1 VEKRGPPAKK
11 AGGLCEVWPAPMM
24 PSTISYTAVIR
35 EDGSWWIGWVEE
47 VPVVKAQEASSIPSH
62 TEINELL
69 ALKKGSRFISA
80 MTRK

>member
-1 VEKRGPPAKK
+1 MYNFIRAVNDN
-11 AGGLCEVWPAPMM
+11 
-24 PSTISYTAVIR
+24 SYHKQFEPVQSMIHG
-35 EDGSWWIGWVEE
+35 GSWWIGWVEE
-47 VPVVKAQEASSIPSH
+47 VPGVNAQEASSIPRH